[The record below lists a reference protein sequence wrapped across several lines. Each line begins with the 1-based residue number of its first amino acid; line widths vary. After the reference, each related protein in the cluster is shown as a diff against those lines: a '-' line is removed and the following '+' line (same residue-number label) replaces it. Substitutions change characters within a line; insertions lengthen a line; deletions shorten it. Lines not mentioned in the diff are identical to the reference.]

1 MCLRKVFGVLF
12 KKSLTNVLIKTTIK
26 TKGPFGL
33 SLFLLK
39 LKHCSEI
46 IFKCVN
52 SIAGPIF
59 NEKIAKK

>member
-1 MCLRKVFGVLF
+1 M
-12 KKSLTNVLIKTTIK
+12 LIKTTIK